1 MSLMETLYVRFI
13 SIWSQ
18 ADTRAELTFDR
29 NLP

>member
-1 MSLMETLYVRFI
+1 MSLMETLYASFI

-18 ADTRAELTFDR
+18 ADTRAALTFDR